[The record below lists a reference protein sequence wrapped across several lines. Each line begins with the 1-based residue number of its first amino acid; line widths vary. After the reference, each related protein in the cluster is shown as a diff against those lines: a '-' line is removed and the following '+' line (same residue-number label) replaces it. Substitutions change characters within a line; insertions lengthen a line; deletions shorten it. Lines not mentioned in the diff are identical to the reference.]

1 MEDDHRS
8 SCGEVG
14 YQGHELFGLDGAGI
28 RGCKDFRGSAS
39 ATRRCGI
46 NPEGFGCQG
55 WLDPG
60 RTSPNFSCERH
71 CSAWKEAKRQYTTRR
86 LAQIEAASTA
96 ALVTMPTTTWGTVL
110 KEGARL
116 TKQSEQNLNTLLNGS
131 TELDDV
137 ARALNMLDVESQEG
151 IIKTPVKLV
160 VHSFMENGTSTES
173 QLREEET
180 NETNDQSEEEE
191 EELCPPLEE
200 TMAASW
206 IAQIGEEDLSET
218 EAVDSFIA
226 MNEQRK
232 RTWAHAQVLKK
243 AARKDRGFF
252 SSRAGVRNRGNASR
266 QMRQSLRRS
275 PNPTDGDGTPKD
287 LRARLRKEN
296 RCFRCKK
303 KGHWKNECPEK
314 QHNRDGTAP
323 PVFSGLTFLHTFGE
337 ESVWNAA
344 TWSDQCDEDAAWAI
358 GFPGIPS
365 GHLIVDSAAGQA
377 LIGEAACVEWERKLS
392 TVGLHGVRVNGKVM
406 TPRGSGRHGTSHKID
421 DDAHHDR
428 WTLWG
433 VALHC
438 GEGGYSRTVA
448 IEFSGETGSDDQS
461 AHEQAPPSTSQSSC
475 SYASHTRRT
484 PYDRCDDGTDASHIS
499 CARRSFATIWV
510 VLASV
515 RDGRRS

>member
-1 MEDDHRS
+1 MTTDHPVEKLGIKVMNSLDWSVQAFVDARISAEALLQPDVVESILKVLDAKAGWIQEDESKLLLRK
-8 SCGEVG
+8 V
-14 YQGHELFGLDGAGI
+14 LFSVE
-28 RGCKDFRGSAS
+28 RG
-39 ATRRCGI
+39 
-46 NPEGFGCQG
+46 
-55 WLDPG
+55 
-60 RTSPNFSCERH
+60 
-71 CSAWKEAKRQYTTRR
+71 KEESLRQYTTRR

-151 IIKTPVKLV
+151 IIKTPVKPV
-160 VHSFMENGTSTES
+160 VHSVMETGTSTEN

-180 NETNDQSEEEE
+180 NETNDQSEEE

-232 RTWAHAQVLKK
+232 RTWAQAQVLKK

-252 SSRAGVRNRGNASR
+252 SSRAGVRHRVNVSR

-275 PNPTDGDGTPKD
+275 PNPMDGDGTPKD

-303 KGHWKNECPEK
+303 KGH
-314 QHNRDGTAP
+314 
-323 PVFSGLTFLHTFGE
+323 
-337 ESVWNAA
+337 
-344 TWSDQCDEDAAWAI
+344 
-358 GFPGIPS
+358 
-365 GHLIVDSAAGQA
+365 
-377 LIGEAACVEWERKLS
+377 
-392 TVGLHGVRVNGKVM
+392 
-406 TPRGSGRHGTSHKID
+406 
-421 DDAHHDR
+421 
-428 WTLWG
+428 
-433 VALHC
+433 
-438 GEGGYSRTVA
+438 
-448 IEFSGETGSDDQS
+448 
-461 AHEQAPPSTSQSSC
+461 
-475 SYASHTRRT
+475 
-484 PYDRCDDGTDASHIS
+484 
-499 CARRSFATIWV
+499 
-510 VLASV
+510 
-515 RDGRRS
+515 